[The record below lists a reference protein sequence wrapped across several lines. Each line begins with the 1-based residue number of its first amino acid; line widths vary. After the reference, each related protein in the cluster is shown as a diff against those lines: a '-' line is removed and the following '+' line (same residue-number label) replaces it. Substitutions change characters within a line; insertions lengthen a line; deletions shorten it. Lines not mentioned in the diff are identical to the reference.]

1 MPLKL
6 MTSTL
11 ERLLLASLLL
21 LVAGVALARGIGL
34 VRDPHQLDAH
44 EERIWMQWAYPR
56 SDTKAIFARLV
67 PLLRPDGTVCLS
79 VSKNLGTV
87 DRFRFMANYYLLEQR
102 VAAVRLR
109 GARRSF
115 PPQATVVTIDWKGDV
130 QVERG
135 ADAGFGG

>member
-1 MPLKL
+1 MIA
-6 MTSTL
+6 TL
-11 ERLLLASLLL
+11 ERLLLTGLLL
-21 LVAGVALARGIGL
+21 LVAGVCLARGVGL
-34 VRDPHQLDAH
+34 IRDPHRLDAH
-44 EERIWMQWAYPR
+44 EERIWLAWAYPR
-56 SDTKAIFARLV
+56 SDTAAIFARV
-67 PLLRPDGTVCLS
+67 APWLRPDGTICLQ

-87 DRFRFMANYYLLEQR
+87 ERWRFMASYYLLDQR

-135 ADAGFGG
+135 ANAGFGG